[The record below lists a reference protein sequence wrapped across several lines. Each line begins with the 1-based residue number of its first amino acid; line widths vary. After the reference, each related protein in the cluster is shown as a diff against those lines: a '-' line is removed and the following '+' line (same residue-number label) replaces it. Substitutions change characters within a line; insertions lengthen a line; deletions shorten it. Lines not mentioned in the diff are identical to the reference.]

1 MKKIILFV
9 FINITLSAYE
19 SSINIPIDVS
29 VSVSNKDTPLISYI
43 NPSIGKLELFNF
55 LDDNLFIL
63 HKTNSHTTLI
73 KIPYQQKK
81 CYLFKVDSTSKFF
94 YFFKNQKITLNTY
107 RDLEK
112 LKN

>member
-1 MKKIILFV
+1 MKIIILFV